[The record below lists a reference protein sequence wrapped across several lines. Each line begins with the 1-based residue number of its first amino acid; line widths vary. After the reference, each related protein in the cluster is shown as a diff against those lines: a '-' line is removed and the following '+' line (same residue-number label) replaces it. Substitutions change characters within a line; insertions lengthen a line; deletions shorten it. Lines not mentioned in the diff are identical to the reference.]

1 MDFQQFEKMVMQI
14 AENFSLK
21 VKVTNLKTE
30 TKTQIE
36 TPPVVPRHKIDDRL
50 TTLFGTDVQKSTS
63 RVVTTKTTENTV
75 DISDLRKLA
84 ESAMNDSA

>member
-30 TKTQIE
+30 TKIE
-36 TPPVVPRHKIDDRL
+36 TPVVPKHKIDDRL
-50 TTLFGTDVQKSTS
+50 TTLFGNDVQKSTS

-84 ESAMNDSA
+84 ESVMKD